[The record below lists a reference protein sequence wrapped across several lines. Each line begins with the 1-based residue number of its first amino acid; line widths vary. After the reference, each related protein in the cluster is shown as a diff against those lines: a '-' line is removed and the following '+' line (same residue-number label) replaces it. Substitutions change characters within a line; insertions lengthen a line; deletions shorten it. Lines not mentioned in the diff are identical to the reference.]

1 LIFYNYFSQQIR
13 EIRAR
18 MEDFGLEF
26 YNLAERDYGEDD
38 GVYEEPTRAVRR

>member
-1 LIFYNYFSQQIR
+1 
-13 EIRAR
+13 

-38 GVYEEPTRAVRR
+38 VVYEKARQAR